1 MAKGFKHG
9 AGGVSALNFKVV
21 GGTSQ
26 PVNPKENTIWV
37 NTQTEIS
44 GWVFSATEPK
54 SPVEGTVWISTGTSS
69 TVEFN
74 ALKKNGIQVYP
85 ISAKQY
91 ISGAWAN
98 VTAKSYQSSG
108 WGDWFPGTY
117 IYKNGDQCK
126 DITGG
131 FTTIP
136 KSGSYWDGAPQVSYN
151 TDHIAF
157 SGLYG
162 ASYVSYTSTVNMI
175 DLTNIKTV
183 VIKVASFTGGSYTHG
198 RIAATKTRE
207 SQDSIHGTAAALKQ
221 FEITDTGEIELDVSG
236 LSGGYYIAFGASF
249 QSNNTGT
256 LKVTEAWI
264 E

>member
-1 MAKGFKHG
+1 MIINMT
-9 AGGVSALNFKVV
+9 GGGGGGLNFSVV
-21 GGTSQ
+21 GGTEQ
-26 PVNPKENTIWV
+26 PVDPKENTLWV

-54 SPVEGTVWISTGTSS
+54 SPVEGMVWIATGASS

-74 ALKKNGIQVYP
+74 ALKKNGIQIYP

-91 ISGAWAN
+91 ISGAWVD
-98 VTAKSYQSSG
+98 VTVKSYQGSE
-108 WGDWFPGTY
+108 WVDWFSGTY
-117 IYKNGDQCK
+117 IYKNGDQCT

-136 KSGSYWDGAPQVSYN
+136 SSGGYWDGAPQVSYN
-151 TDHIAF
+151 ADHIAC
-157 SGLYG
+157 SGRSN
-162 ASYVSYTSTVNMI
+162 ASYPSFTSTVNMI

-183 VIKVASFTGGSYTHG
+183 VINVASFTGGVYTHG
-198 RIAATKTRE
+198 RIAATKTNAN
-207 SQDSIHGTAAALKQ
+207 HGSLGGAAASKK
-221 FEITDTGEIELDVSG
+221 FEITNTGEIELDVSS
-236 LSGGYYIAFGASF
+236 LSGAYYIAFGASF
-249 QSNNTGT
+249 EAGDSGT